1 MRIGFDGSC
10 LSNRRGFGRF
20 SRLLLESLARRPG
33 RHQLVVVI
41 DRPSEPAVT
50 IPEGCDR
57 VVVDVGDA
65 PSAAASA
72 QGRRRFGDM
81 LAMGRAV
88 ARAGLD
94 LMYFPA
100 TYTFYPVWNVP
111 RLVVTMHDTL
121 CWPIRTWSFQPAEAA
136 SPGCSRNTPQRG
148 CPTAS

>member
-33 RHQLVVVI
+33 KHRLVVVI

-88 ARAGLD
+88 AAPAWISCT
-94 LMYFPA
+94 FP
-100 TYTFYPVWNVP
+100 P
-111 RLVVTMHDTL
+111 
-121 CWPIRTWSFQPAEAA
+121 
-136 SPGCSRNTPQRG
+136 
-148 CPTAS
+148 PTRFFRSGTCLAWW